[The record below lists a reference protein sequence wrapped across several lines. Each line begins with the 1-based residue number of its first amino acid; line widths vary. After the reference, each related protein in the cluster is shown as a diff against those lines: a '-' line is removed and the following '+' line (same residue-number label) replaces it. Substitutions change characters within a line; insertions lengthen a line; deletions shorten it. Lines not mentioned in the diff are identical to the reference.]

1 MSAGDQLKLQLAR
14 NGPIIAAVLVVV
26 GAASLAGAGY
36 VYLTPPTE
44 QVTEETNRQQVATS
58 VDTTAVVT
66 GNETL
71 YDRGTRLRNMP
82 VYFTSASPDLTF
94 HVEASVPGDRE
105 VTVEHRLQVVVRGT
119 RADQVFYENSTVLS
133 GGRTT
138 VSDGNYTRNATLNVS
153 RFRSQVATVQSAAP
167 IGTFRV
173 LVVLEVSYNTTDYT
187 GDLNTSA
194 PLVITG
200 GAYWVDGDI
209 ADSRTHS
216 RTVTTREVGSPNM
229 GLVGLLGVVGLLLL
243 VAGVLVRRAPE
254 LVDVTAIETE
264 VARDRYDEW
273 ISNGEI
279 PTKREKEYVRT
290 DSLEDLV
297 DIAIDSSKRV
307 IHDRELEVYA
317 VIEGDLVYFFSPNED
332 VIGDWLDV

>member
-1 MSAGDQLKLQLAR
+1 MAVGDQLKLQLAR
-14 NGPIIAAVLVVV
+14 NGLLIAAVVAVV

-44 QVTEETNRQQVATS
+44 QVTEETNRQQVAAG
-58 VDTTAVVT
+58 VDTSAVVT

-82 VYFTSASPDLTF
+82 VYFTSASPDLTL
-94 HVEASVPGDRE
+94 HVEASVPDDRQ
-105 VTVEHRLQVVVRGT
+105 VTVEHRLQVVIRGT
-119 RADQVFYENSTVLS
+119 RADQVFYENATVLS
-133 GGRTT
+133 GGRAT
-138 VSDGNYTRNATLNVS
+138 VSDGNYERNATLNVS
-153 RFRSQVATVQSAAP
+153 QFRSEVATVQSAAP
-167 IGTFRV
+167 VGTFRV
-173 LVVLEVSYNTTDYT
+173 LVTLDVSYNTTDYT
-187 GDLNTSA
+187 GEFNTSA

-209 ADSRTHS
+209 SDSRTHS

-229 GLVGLLGVVGLLLL
+229 RLVGLLAVLGVVLL
-243 VAGVLVRRAPE
+243 VAGVLVRRAPT
-254 LVDVTAIETE
+254 LVDVTAIETQ

-307 IHDRELEVYA
+307 IHDRDLEVYA

-332 VIGDWLDV
+332 VVADWLDV